1 MHTPSLALVTGA
13 AQRLGRI
20 FALTLARNGYDLILH
35 YHRSAEQALQTQA
48 EAEALGVRVTLAPAD
63 LTDPAQIQ
71 TVFQRVDESGAALRV
86 LVNSA
91 AIMSPPA
98 DVRTFSL
105 QEWDNT
111 LALNLRAPFLLAQQA
126 AQRMTAGGLIVNL
139 SDVGARKTWTA
150 FPAYT
155 VSKAGLEALT
165 RLLARALA
173 PAIRVNAIAPG
184 LALPGGQI
192 SAEAWKNLVAR
203 LPLQRPAHEREIA
216 QTLEFLLKNEY
227 ITGHILTIDGGYALL

>member
-13 AQRLGRI
+13 ARRLGRI

-63 LTDPAQIQ
+63 LTDPGQIQ
-71 TVFQRVDESGAALRV
+71 TVFQRIDESGAALRV

-91 AIMSPPA
+91 AIMPPPT
-98 DVRTFSL
+98 DVRTLSL

-139 SDVGARKTWTA
+139 SDVGAHKTWTA

-155 VSKAGLEALT
+155 VSKAGLETLT

-173 PAIRVNAIAPG
+173 PDIRVNAIAPG

-203 LPLQRPAHEREIA
+203 LPLQRPAHEPEIA
-216 QTLEFLLKNEY
+216 HTLEFLLKNEY